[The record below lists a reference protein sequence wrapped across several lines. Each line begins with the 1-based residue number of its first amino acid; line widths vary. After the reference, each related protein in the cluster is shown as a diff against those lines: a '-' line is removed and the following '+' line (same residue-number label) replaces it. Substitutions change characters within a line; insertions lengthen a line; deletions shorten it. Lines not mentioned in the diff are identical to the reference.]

1 MRKPP
6 WWWKD
11 KRVRQAEQIKTFHK
25 SRRSV
30 ARTMSKITPSRDPDA
45 APTLQQVRYAMQ
57 VAELE
62 AIKAKTPRP
71 NFSFSP
77 QQVIAIYT
85 QHDGEPGM
93 WFRLDDGRIFSSTGE
108 PTSTDPDHYE
118 P

>member
-1 MRKPP
+1 MRSKKPP
-6 WWWKD
+6 PKKIVHKPRWWEKD
-11 KRVRQAEQIKTFHK
+11 KRQTQAEKIKIFEQ

-30 ARTMSKITPSRDPDA
+30 VRTMSKITPACDPDV
-45 APTLQQVRYAMQ
+45 APSLQQVRYAMQ

-93 WFRLDDGRIFSSTGE
+93 WFRLD
-108 PTSTDPDHYE
+108 
-118 P
+118 